1 MDPLVHLNFFRTNLI
16 GKKKHF
22 TVLNRTLSFSE
33 QFVGFLIA
41 AIYCLNRLCNVS
53 LNLLYLTVLILHLAN
68 LINREN
74 NHCVQF
80 NAIGVIP
87 SNLREH
93 PRDAFLFPPKGVVC
107 DLMQITVGLEPYGSS
122 KTPLMCGHTL
132 FCLWAEGQDVVPR
145 HMRHLILL
153 CICNLLILQTLSI
166 FLLGQLSF

>member
-107 DLMQITVGLEPYGSS
+107 DLMQITVGLEPYG
-122 KTPLMCGHTL
+122 KLQDT
-132 FCLWAEGQDVVPR
+132 FNVWAY
-145 HMRHLILL
+145 LILS
-153 CICNLLILQTLSI
+153 LSGGAGCGSKAYEA
-166 FLLGQLSF
+166 LDTPVHL